1 MKITRHDE
9 PLSTNGTPVDV
20 NGVFPEFTV
29 QNAKGENV
37 SSSDLLK
44 KVTFISVVPDI
55 NTSVC
60 SISTKKFNQD
70 VDKYSNIAFYTVST
84 NTIEEQVNWCA
95 TEGVKN
101 MQLLSDKAFDFG
113 KNTGLYVA
121 DNDTDARSVWVLDN
135 DGKVLYRELVIEQ
148 TNEPDYESI
157 LQFLDSLA

>member
-55 NTSVC
+55 NTRVC

-70 VDKYSNIAFYTVST
+70 VDKYSNIAF
-84 NTIEEQVNWCA
+84 
-95 TEGVKN
+95 
-101 MQLLSDKAFDFG
+101 
-113 KNTGLYVA
+113 
-121 DNDTDARSVWVLDN
+121 
-135 DGKVLYRELVIEQ
+135 
-148 TNEPDYESI
+148 
-157 LQFLDSLA
+157 

>member
-84 NTIEEQVNWCA
+84 NTIEEQANWCA
-95 TEGVKN
+95 AEGVE
-101 MQLLSDKAFDFG
+101 MEMLHDTEDSFG
-113 KNTGLYVA
+113 AAYGLYIPEMGRL
-121 DNDTDARSVWVLDN
+121 ARAIFVIDPE
-135 DGKVLYRELVIEQ
+135 GTLVYEEIVSEVSS
-148 TNEPDYESI
+148 EPDYQQALE
-157 LQFLDSLA
+157 AAKKV